1 MNLAGIDL
9 NQIKLINGEC
19 IIELHS
25 LTEDEIDFNGGKL
38 KIVNKIKNYIS
49 EVNDDDMI
57 SIVKAL
63 KKSNYKDQSLL
74 KEYSR
79 MAGEAHKEADPDK
92 EDIQGKQAVRRGKIA
107 RIAVKDLA
115 YQGWDY
121 HCEFDAVEGD
131 EVWFDATFTREMI
144 TEGEGG
150 CVIDGKVYLTIS
162 KKSIYAAKR
171 GDEIVSLNGYI
182 IGKLLGN
189 ERKFGSI
196 HIPDNDV
203 CRVEVVVPNART
215 PKYASPDV
223 WTNTDVK
230 KGDVVCVRNIFA
242 TKLDPTLAKTTE
254 YVRFQ
259 PRVIMAYE
267 R

>member
-1 MNLAGIDL
+1 MNLNGIDL
-9 NQIKLINGEC
+9 EKLRLVNGEC
-19 IIELHS
+19 IIELHA

-38 KIVNKIKNYIS
+38 KIVNKVKNYIS
-49 EVNDDDMI
+49 EVDDDEMI
-57 SIVKAL
+57 AIVKAL
-63 KKSNYKDQSLL
+63 KKSNYKDQALL

-79 MAGEAHKEADPDK
+79 MAGEAHKQADPDK
-92 EDIQGKQAVRRGKIA
+92 EDIQGKQAVRRGKII
-107 RIAVKDLA
+107 RIAEKDLS

-121 HCEFDAVEGD
+121 DCEFDAVEGD

-150 CVIDGKVYLTIS
+150 CVIDGKIYLNIS

-171 GDEIVSLNGYI
+171 GDEIISLNGYI

-189 ERKFGSI
+189 ERRIGSI
-196 HIPDNDV
+196 HMIDNDIQ
-203 CRVEVVVPNART
+203 RVEVVIPNAKT
-215 PKYASPDV
+215 PKYSSPDV

-230 KGDVVCVRNIFA
+230 KGDIVCVRSMFA

>member
-1 MNLAGIDL
+1 MNLSGLDL
-9 NQIKLINGEC
+9 SKLRLVNGDC

-25 LTEDEIDFNGGKL
+25 LTEDEIQFNGGTL

-49 EVNDDDMI
+49 EVDDDEMI
-57 SIVKAL
+57 GIVRAL
-63 KKSNYKDQSLL
+63 KKSGYKDKQLL
-74 KEYSR
+74 KEYEI
-79 MAGEAHKEADPDK
+79 MAGEAHREADPDK
-92 EDIQGKQAVRRGKIA
+92 EDIQGKQAVRRGKII
-107 RIAVKDLA
+107 RIAEKDLS

-121 HCEFDAVEGD
+121 DCEFDAVEGD
-131 EVWFDATFTREMI
+131 DVWFDATFTREMI

-162 KKSIYAAKR
+162 KKSIYAAQR
-171 GDEIVSLNGYI
+171 GDDIVSLNGYI

-189 ERKFGSI
+189 ERKLGALY
-196 HIPDNDV
+196 IPDNDIQ
-203 CRVEVVVPNART
+203 RVEVVVPNART
-215 PKYASPDV
+215 PRYASPDV

-230 KGDVVCVRNIFA
+230 KGDVVCVRNMFA

>member
-9 NQIKLINGEC
+9 EQIRLVNGEC

-38 KIVNKIKNYIS
+38 KIVNKVKDYIS
-49 EVNDDDMI
+49 EVDDDEMVG
-57 SIVKAL
+57 IVKAL
-63 KKSNYKDQSLL
+63 KKSAYKDKKLL
-74 KEYSR
+74 KEYEVMMKESSR
-79 MAGEAHKEADPDK
+79 EADPNK
-92 EDIQGKQAVRRGKIA
+92 ENIQDKQAVRRGKIV

-115 YQGWDY
+115 NQGWDY
-121 HCEFDAVEGD
+121 DCEFDAVEGD
-131 EVWFDATFTREMI
+131 DVWFDATFTREMI

-150 CVIDGKVYLTIS
+150 CIIDGKVYLTIS

-171 GDEIVSLNGYI
+171 GDEIFSLNGYI

-196 HIPDNDV
+196 HIPDNDI
-203 CRVEVVVPNART
+203 CRVEVVVPNTRV
-215 PKYASPDV
+215 PRYSRPDI
-223 WTNTDVK
+223 WTNTKVI
-230 KGDVVCVRNIFA
+230 KGDVVCVRSVFA

>member
-1 MNLAGIDL
+1 MNLKGIDL
-9 NQIKLINGEC
+9 ENLRLINGEC
-19 IIELHS
+19 IIQLHS

-49 EVNDDDMI
+49 DVDDDEMVG
-57 SIVKAL
+57 IVKAL
-63 KKSNYKDQSLL
+63 KKSNYKDKQLM
-74 KEYSR
+74 KEYET
-79 MAGEAHKEADPDK
+79 MARESHKEVDPDK
-92 EDIQGKQAVRRGKIA
+92 EDIQGKQAVRRGKIIK
-107 RIAVKDLA
+107 IAEKNLS

-121 HCEFDAVEGD
+121 DCEFDAVEGD

-144 TEGEGG
+144 VEGEGG
-150 CVIDGKVYLTIS
+150 CVIDDKIYLTIS

-171 GDEIVSLNGYI
+171 GDEIISLNGYI

-189 ERKFGSI
+189 ERKIGAI
-196 HIPDNDV
+196 HMVDNDV
-203 CRVEVVVPNART
+203 QRVEVVVPNARN
-215 PKYASPDV
+215 PIYASPDV
-223 WTNTDVK
+223 WTNSEVK
-230 KGDVVCVRNIFA
+230 KGDVVCVKNVFA

>member
-9 NQIKLINGEC
+9 DQIKLINGEC

-38 KIVNKIKNYIS
+38 KIVNKVKNYIS
-49 EVNDDDMI
+49 ELDDNEMVG
-57 SIVKAL
+57 IVKAL
-63 KKSNYKDQSLL
+63 KKSGYKDKQLM
-74 KEYSR
+74 KEYEV
-79 MAGEAHKEADPDK
+79 MAKESSKEADPNK
-92 EDIQGKQAVRRGKIA
+92 ENIQDKQAVRRGKIV

-121 HCEFDAVEGD
+121 DCEFDAVEGD
-131 EVWFDATFTREMI
+131 DVWFDATFTREMI

-150 CVIDGKVYLTIS
+150 CIIDGKVYLTIS

-171 GDEIVSLNGYI
+171 GDEIFSLNGYI

-203 CRVEVVVPNART
+203 CRVEVVVQNARI
-215 PKYASPDV
+215 PRYASPDV

>member
-1 MNLAGIDL
+1 MNLNGIDL
-9 NQIKLINGEC
+9 EKLRLVNGDC
-19 IIELHS
+19 IIQLHA

-38 KIVNKIKNYIS
+38 KIVNKVKNYIS
-49 EVNDDDMI
+49 DVDDDEMVG
-57 SIVKAL
+57 IVRAL
-63 KKSNYKDQSLL
+63 KKSQYKDKQLM
-74 KEYSR
+74 KEYEI
-79 MAGEAHKEADPDK
+79 MAKEAHREADPDK
-92 EDIQGKQAVRRGKIA
+92 EDIQGKQAVRRGKII
-107 RIAVKDLA
+107 RIAEKDLT

-121 HCEFDAVEGD
+121 DCEFDAVEGD

-150 CVIDGKVYLTIS
+150 CIIDGKVYLNIS

-189 ERKFGSI
+189 ERKIGSI
-196 HIPDNDV
+196 HMVDNDV
-203 CRVEVVVPNART
+203 QRVEVIVPNART
-215 PKYASPDV
+215 PRYASPDV
-223 WTNTDVK
+223 WTNTNVK

-267 R
+267 I

>member
-9 NQIKLINGEC
+9 DQIKLINGEC

-38 KIVNKIKNYIS
+38 KIVNKVKNYIS
-49 EVNDDDMI
+49 ELDDDEMVG
-57 SIVKAL
+57 IVKAL
-63 KKSNYKDQSLL
+63 KKSAYKDKQLL
-74 KEYSR
+74 KEYELRIKELS
-79 MAGEAHKEADPDK
+79 KEADPNK
-92 EDIQGKQAVRRGKIA
+92 ENIQDKQAVRRGKIV

-115 YQGWDY
+115 SQGWDY
-121 HCEFDAVEGD
+121 DCEFDAVEGD

-150 CVIDGKVYLTIS
+150 CIIDGKIYLTIS
-162 KKSIYAAKR
+162 KRSIYAAKR
-171 GDEIVSLNGYI
+171 GDEIFSLNGYI

-196 HIPDNDV
+196 HIPDNDIS
-203 CRVEVVVPNART
+203 RVEVVVPNARV
-215 PKYASPDV
+215 PRYSRPDI
-223 WTNTDVK
+223 WTNTKVI
-230 KGDVVCVRNIFA
+230 KGDVVCVRNVYA

>member
-1 MNLAGIDL
+1 MNLNGIDL
-9 NQIKLINGEC
+9 EKLRLVNGEC
-19 IIELHS
+19 VIQLHS

-38 KIVNKIKNYIS
+38 KIVNKVKNYIRD
-49 EVNDDDMI
+49 VDDDEMVG
-57 SIVKAL
+57 IVRAL
-63 KKSNYKDQSLL
+63 KKSQYKDKQLM
-74 KEYSR
+74 KEYEIMSN
-79 MAGEAHKEADPDK
+79 EAYREADPNK
-92 EDIQGKQAVRRGKIA
+92 EDIQGKQAVRRGKII
-107 RIAVKDLA
+107 RIAEKDLS

-121 HCEFDAVEGD
+121 DCEFDAVEGD

-150 CVIDGKVYLTIS
+150 CVIDGKVYLNIS

-171 GDEIVSLNGYI
+171 GDEIISLNGYI

-189 ERKFGSI
+189 ERKIGSI
-196 HIPDNDV
+196 HMVDNDIH
-203 CRVEVVVPNART
+203 RVEVVVPNART
-215 PKYASPDV
+215 PRYASPDV

-230 KGDVVCVRNIFA
+230 KGDVVCVRNVFT

>member
-1 MNLAGIDL
+1 MNLNGIDL
-9 NQIKLINGEC
+9 EKLRLVNGEC
-19 IIELHS
+19 IIQLHS

-38 KIVNKIKNYIS
+38 KIVNKVKNYIRD
-49 EVNDDDMI
+49 VDDDEMVG
-57 SIVKAL
+57 IVKAL
-63 KKSNYKDQSLL
+63 KKSQYKDKLL
-74 KEYSR
+74 MKEYEIMSN
-79 MAGEAHKEADPDK
+79 EAYREADPNK
-92 EDIQGKQAVRRGKIA
+92 EDIQGKQAVRRGKII
-107 RIAVKDLA
+107 RIAEKDLG

-121 HCEFDAVEGD
+121 DCEFDAVEGD

-150 CVIDGKVYLTIS
+150 CIIDGKVYLNIS
-162 KKSIYAAKR
+162 KKSIYAAQR
-171 GDEIVSLNGYI
+171 GDEIISLNGYI

-189 ERKFGSI
+189 ERKIGSI
-196 HIPDNDV
+196 HMVDNDIH
-203 CRVEVVVPNART
+203 RVEVVVPNART
-215 PKYASPDV
+215 PRYASPDV

-230 KGDVVCVRNIFA
+230 KGDVVCVRNVFT

>member
-9 NQIKLINGEC
+9 EKIKLINGEC

-25 LTEDEIDFNGGKL
+25 LTEDEINFNGGKL

-49 EVNDDDMI
+49 EVDDDEMI
-57 SIVKAL
+57 GIVKAL
-63 KKSNYKDQSLL
+63 KKSKYKDKQLL
-74 KEYSR
+74 KEYEI
-79 MAGEAHKEADPDK
+79 MAGEANKEADPDK
-92 EDIQGKQAVRRGKIA
+92 EDIQGKQAVRRGRIVK
-107 RIAVKDLA
+107 IAVKDLA

-121 HCEFDAVEGD
+121 DCEFDAVEGD
-131 EVWFDATFTREMI
+131 DVWFDATFTREMI

-150 CVIDGKVYLTIS
+150 CIIDGKVYLTIS

-171 GDEIVSLNGYI
+171 GDEIFSLNGYI

-196 HIPDNDV
+196 YIPDNDI
-203 CRVEVVVPNART
+203 CRVEVVVPNARV
-215 PKYASPDV
+215 PKYASPDI

-230 KGDVVCVRNIFA
+230 KGDVVCVRNIYA

>member
-9 NQIKLINGEC
+9 DQIKLINGEC

-38 KIVNKIKNYIS
+38 KIVNKVKNYIS
-49 EVNDDDMI
+49 ELDDDEMVG
-57 SIVKAL
+57 IVKAL
-63 KKSNYKDQSLL
+63 KKSAYKDKQLL
-74 KEYSR
+74 KEYELR
-79 MAGEAHKEADPDK
+79 IKELSKDADPNK
-92 EDIQGKQAVRRGKIA
+92 ENIQDKQAVRRGKIV

-115 YQGWDY
+115 SQGWDY
-121 HCEFDAVEGD
+121 DCGFDAVEGD

-150 CVIDGKVYLTIS
+150 CIIDGKIYLTIS
-162 KKSIYAAKR
+162 KRSIYAAKR
-171 GDEIVSLNGYI
+171 GDEIFSLNGYI

-196 HIPDNDV
+196 HIPDNDIS
-203 CRVEVVVPNART
+203 RVEVVVPNARI
-215 PKYASPDV
+215 PRYSRPDI
-223 WTNTDVK
+223 WTNTKVI
-230 KGDVVCVRNIFA
+230 KGDVVCVRNVYA

>member
-1 MNLAGIDL
+1 MNLNGINL
-9 NQIKLINGEC
+9 EKLRLVNGEC
-19 IIELHS
+19 VIQLHS

-49 EVNDDDMI
+49 EVDDDEMVG
-57 SIVKAL
+57 IVKAL
-63 KKSNYKDQSLL
+63 KKSQYKDKQLM
-74 KEYSR
+74 KEYEI
-79 MAGEAHKEADPDK
+79 MAKESSKEADPDK
-92 EDIQGKQAVRRGKIA
+92 EDIQGKQAVRRGKII
-107 RIAVKDLA
+107 RIAEKDLSQ
-115 YQGWDY
+115 QGWDY
-121 HCEFDAVEGD
+121 DCEFDAVEGD

-150 CVIDGKVYLTIS
+150 CIIDGKVYLNIS
-162 KKSIYAAKR
+162 KKSIYAMKR

-189 ERKFGSI
+189 DRKIGSI
-196 HIPDNDV
+196 HMVDNDIQ
-203 CRVEVVVPNART
+203 RVEVVVPNART
-215 PKYASPDV
+215 PRYTFPDT
-223 WTNTDVK
+223 WTNTEVK
-230 KGDVVCVRNIFA
+230 KGDVVCIRNIFA
-242 TKLDPTLAKTTE
+242 IKLDPTLAKTTE

>member
-1 MNLAGIDL
+1 MNLNGLDIS
-9 NQIKLINGEC
+9 KLRMVNGDC

-49 EVNDDDMI
+49 EVDPDYVFDLVNGM
-57 SIVKAL
+57 
-63 KKSNYKDQSLL
+63 KKSRYKDKDLM
-74 KEYSR
+74 KEYNR
-79 MAGEAHKEADPDK
+79 IVGESNREADPDK
-92 EDIQGKQAVRRGKIA
+92 EDIQGKQAVRRGKIVK
-107 RIAVKDLA
+107 IAEKDLT

-121 HCEFDAVEGD
+121 ECEFDAVEGD

-150 CVIDGKVYLTIS
+150 CIIDGKIYLTIS

-171 GDEIVSLNGYI
+171 GEEIVSLNGYI

-189 ERKFGSI
+189 ERKTGSI
-196 HIPDNDV
+196 HMVDNDLT
-203 CRVEVVVPNART
+203 RVEIVVPNARN
-215 PKYASPDV
+215 PQYVRPDV
-223 WTNTDVK
+223 WTNTEVK
-230 KGDVVCVRNIFA
+230 KGDVVCVRRVHA
-242 TKLDPTLAKTTE
+242 TRLDPTMAKSTE

>member
-1 MNLAGIDL
+1 MNLSGIDL
-9 NQIKLINGEC
+9 EQIKLINGEC

-25 LTEDEIDFNGGKL
+25 LTEDEINFNGGKL

-49 EVNDDDMI
+49 EVDDDEMI
-57 SIVKAL
+57 GIVKAL
-63 KKSNYKDQSLL
+63 KKSAYKDKQLL
-74 KEYSR
+74 KEYEI
-79 MAGEAHKEADPDK
+79 MAGEANREADPDK
-92 EDIQGKQAVRRGKIA
+92 EDIQGKQAVRRGKIV

-121 HCEFDAVEGD
+121 DCEFDAVEGD
-131 EVWFDATFTREMI
+131 DVWFDATFTREMI

-150 CVIDGKVYLTIS
+150 CIVDGKVYLTIS

-171 GDEIVSLNGYI
+171 GDEIFSLNGYI

-196 HIPDNDV
+196 HIPDNDI

-230 KGDVVCVRNIFA
+230 KGDVVCVRNVFA

>member
-1 MNLAGIDL
+1 MNLSGLDIS
-9 NQIKLINGEC
+9 KLRMVNGDC

-25 LTEDEIDFNGGKL
+25 LTEDEINFNGGKL

-49 EVNDDDMI
+49 EVDPEYVFDLVNGM
-57 SIVKAL
+57 
-63 KKSNYKDQSLL
+63 KKSRYKDKDLM
-74 KEYSR
+74 KEYNR
-79 MAGEAHKEADPDK
+79 IVGESNREADPDK
-92 EDIQGKQAVRRGKIA
+92 EDIQGKQAVRRGKIVK
-107 RIAVKDLA
+107 IAEKDLT

-121 HCEFDAVEGD
+121 ECEFDAVEGD

-150 CVIDGKVYLTIS
+150 CIIDGKIYLTIS

-171 GDEIVSLNGYI
+171 GEEIVSLNGYI

-189 ERKFGSI
+189 ERKTGSI
-196 HIPDNDV
+196 HMVDNDLT
-203 CRVEVVVPNART
+203 RVEIVVPNARN
-215 PKYASPDV
+215 PQYVRPDV
-223 WTNTDVK
+223 WTNTEVK
-230 KGDVVCVRNIFA
+230 KGDVVCVRRVHA
-242 TKLDPTLAKTTE
+242 TRLDPTMAKSTE

>member
-1 MNLAGIDL
+1 MNLNGLDISQL
-9 NQIKLINGEC
+9 RMINGDC
-19 IIELHS
+19 IIELHA

-38 KIVNKIKNYIS
+38 KIVNKVKNYIS
-49 EVNDDDMI
+49 EIDDDEMVRV
-57 SIVKAL
+57 VKAL
-63 KKSNYKDQSLL
+63 KKSGYKDKMLL
-74 KEYSR
+74 KEYEK
-79 MAGEAHKEADPDK
+79 MATESQKEADPDK
-92 EDIQGKQAVRRGKIA
+92 EDIQGKQAVRRGKIV
-107 RIAVKDLA
+107 RIAEKDLS

-121 HCEFDAVEGD
+121 DCEFDAVEGD

-144 TEGEGG
+144 VEGEGG
-150 CVIDGKVYLTIS
+150 CIIDGKIYLTIS

-171 GDEIVSLNGYI
+171 GDEIVSLNGYV

-189 ERKFGSI
+189 ERKFGSLY
-196 HIPDNDV
+196 IPDNDIQ
-203 CRVEVVVPNART
+203 RVEVVIPNART
-215 PKYASPDV
+215 PRYASPDV
-223 WTNTDVK
+223 WTNTEVK
-230 KGDVVCVRNIFA
+230 KGDVVCMRNVFA

>member
-1 MNLAGIDL
+1 MNLSGLDIS
-9 NQIKLINGEC
+9 KLRMVNGDC

-49 EVNDDDMI
+49 EVDPDYVFDLVNGM
-57 SIVKAL
+57 
-63 KKSNYKDQSLL
+63 KKSRYKDKDLM
-74 KEYSR
+74 KEYNR
-79 MAGEAHKEADPDK
+79 IVGESNREADPDK
-92 EDIQGKQAVRRGKIA
+92 EDIQGKQAVRRGKIVK
-107 RIAVKDLA
+107 IAEKDLT

-121 HCEFDAVEGD
+121 ECEFDAVEGD

-150 CVIDGKVYLTIS
+150 CIIDGKIYLTIS

-171 GDEIVSLNGYI
+171 GEEIVSLNGYI

-189 ERKFGSI
+189 ERKTGSI
-196 HIPDNDV
+196 HMVDNDLT
-203 CRVEVVVPNART
+203 RVEIVVPNARN
-215 PKYASPDV
+215 PQYVRPDV
-223 WTNTDVK
+223 WTNTEVK
-230 KGDVVCVRNIFA
+230 KGDVVCVRRVHA
-242 TKLDPTLAKTTE
+242 TRLDPTMAKSTE

>member
-1 MNLAGIDL
+1 MNLSGIDL
-9 NQIKLINGEC
+9 NKIRLINGEC

-49 EVNDDDMI
+49 EVDDDEMVG
-57 SIVKAL
+57 IVKAL
-63 KKSNYKDQSLL
+63 KKSGYKDKQLL
-74 KEYSR
+74 KEYEV
-79 MAGEAHKEADPDK
+79 MGNEAKREHDPDK
-92 EDIQGKQAVRRGKIA
+92 ENIQDKQAVRRGKIV
-107 RIAVKDLA
+107 RIAVKDLS

-121 HCEFDAVEGD
+121 DCEFDAVEGD
-131 EVWFDATFTREMI
+131 DVWFDATFTREMI

-150 CVIDGKVYLTIS
+150 CIIDGKVYLTIS

-171 GDEIVSLNGYI
+171 GDEIFSLNGYI

-189 ERKFGSI
+189 ERKYGSVY
-196 HIPDNDV
+196 IPDNDI
-203 CRVEVVVPNART
+203 CRVEVVVPNARV
-215 PKYASPDV
+215 PKYASPEV
-223 WTNTDVK
+223 WTNTEVK

>member
-1 MNLAGIDL
+1 MNLSGLDIQSL
-9 NQIKLINGEC
+9 RLTNGEC

-25 LTEDEIDFNGGKL
+25 LTEDEINFNGGKL

-49 EVNDDDMI
+49 EVDDDEMVR
-57 SIVKAL
+57 IVKAL
-63 KKSNYKDQSLL
+63 KKSGYKDKSLL
-74 KEYSR
+74 KEYET
-79 MAGEAHKEADPDK
+79 MAKEAHKEADPDK
-92 EDIQGKQAVRRGKIA
+92 EDIQGKQAVRRGKIVK
-107 RIAVKDLA
+107 IAEKDLS

-121 HCEFDAVEGD
+121 DCEFDALEGD

-150 CVIDGKVYLTIS
+150 CIIDGKVYLSIS

-189 ERKFGSI
+189 ERKIGSI
-196 HIPDNDV
+196 HMVDNDIA
-203 CRVEVVVPNART
+203 RVEVVIPNARI
-215 PKYASPDV
+215 PRYASPDI
-223 WTNTDVK
+223 WTNTEVK
-230 KGDVVCVRNIFA
+230 TGDIVCVRNIFA

-259 PRVIMAYE
+259 PRVILAYE
-267 R
+267 K

>member
-1 MNLAGIDL
+1 MNLSGLDISQL
-9 NQIKLINGEC
+9 RLTNGEC

-38 KIVNKIKNYIS
+38 KIVNKVKDYIA
-49 EVNDDDMI
+49 EVDEDYMFDLVEGM
-57 SIVKAL
+57 
-63 KKSNYKDQSLL
+63 KKSRYKDKSLA
-74 KEYSR
+74 KEYARVWAESQR
-79 MAGEAHKEADPDK
+79 EADTKK
-92 EDIQGKQAVRRGKIA
+92 ENIQDKQAVRRGRIVKIA
-107 RIAVKDLA
+107 QIDPRQ
-115 YQGWDY
+115 QGWDY
-121 HCEFDAVEGD
+121 ECEFDGVEGD

-150 CVIDGKVYLTIS
+150 CIIDGKIYLSIS

-171 GDEIVSLNGYI
+171 GEEIVSLNGYV

-189 ERKFGSI
+189 ERKVGSI
-196 HIPDNDV
+196 HMVDNDIV
-203 CRVEVVVPNART
+203 RVEVIVPNARI
-215 PKYASPDV
+215 PRYAYPEV
-223 WTNTDVK
+223 WTNTKVI
-230 KGDVVCVRNIFA
+230 KGDVVCVRDIFA

-259 PRVIMAYE
+259 PRVILAYQ

>member
-1 MNLAGIDL
+1 MNLSGLDISQL
-9 NQIKLINGEC
+9 RLTNGEC

-49 EVNDDDMI
+49 EVDDDEMI
-57 SIVKAL
+57 GIIKAL
-63 KKSNYKDQSLL
+63 KKSNYKDKQLL
-74 KEYSR
+74 KEYEVR
-79 MAGEAHKEADPDK
+79 ANEAHREADPDK
-92 EDIQGKQAVRRGKIA
+92 EDIQGKQAVRRGKII
-107 RIAVKDLA
+107 RIAEKDLS

-121 HCEFDAVEGD
+121 DCEFDAVEGD
-131 EVWFDATFTREMI
+131 DVWFDATFTREMI

-150 CVIDGKVYLTIS
+150 CIIDGKVYLTIS

-171 GDEIVSLNGYI
+171 GDEIISLNGYI

-189 ERKFGSI
+189 ERKVGSI
-196 HIPDNDV
+196 HMVDNDIT
-203 CRVEVVVPNART
+203 RIEVVVPNARVPRYT
-215 PKYASPDV
+215 QPEV
-223 WTNTDVK
+223 WTNTKVI
-230 KGDVVCVRNIFA
+230 KGDVVCVRKVFA

-259 PRVIMAYE
+259 PRVILAYQ